1 MICGVVAVLVFVC
14 AHIVGLGDRHGENL
28 LIDEKNGECVHVD
41 FDCLFDKGK
50 TLETPERVPFR
61 LTQNVIDGFGVCA
74 CEGVFRSSCEETMR
88 VLRDNSH
95 TLVNVLHSFLHDP
108 LLEWKRTTANGTS
121 ASAAKEAVSRR
132 EREMERE
139 KDRERDNVY
148 AMRILSSI
156 EMRLNGQLD
165 THSLPLSV
173 QGQVYQLIE
182 QARST
187 ENLCRM
193 YIGWMA
199 WL

>member
-1 MICGVVAVLVFVC
+1 MCVYVYVC
-14 AHIVGLGDRHGENL
+14 VCVCVYDRHGENL

-74 CEGVFRSSCEETMR
+74 CEGVFRCSCEETMR

-108 LLEWKRTTANGTS
+108 LLEWKRSTTGHT
-121 ASAAKEAVSRR
+121 VSRR

-139 KDRERDNVY
+139 KDRERESAY

-156 EMRLNGQLD
+156 EMRLSGQMD

-193 YIGWMA
+193 YIGWMS